1 MRCLCVTGIGRLRPG
16 RSLKSSIGVSFSV
29 CIKIADQEVLI
40 YSYTGIEITDKGL
53 SGEDEEDEDLTLRRR
68 KRAKAE
74 NNVVPAWQNSQ
85 ELAR

>member
-1 MRCLCVTGIGRLRPG
+1 MRCLCVTGIGPLRPG

-29 CIKIADQEVLI
+29 WAVKITDQELLI
-40 YSYTGIEITDKGL
+40 GIEITDKGL
-53 SGEDEEDEDLTLRRR
+53 SGSEDEDDENLTPRRR

-74 NNVVPAWQNSQ
+74 SNVLPAWQNSQ